1 MFRRVLMS
9 VLLAAFAGTGA
20 LAQSVPVLLTSGSAW
35 RPAFLSLD
43 SVQVQVD
50 ATLLHAAASKRL
62 IAVALAQAPPALL
75 PSTPLPRR

>member
-1 MFRRVLMS
+1 MLRPVLAS
-9 VLLAAFAGTGA
+9 ALLTAFVSAGA
-20 LAQSVPVLLTSGSAW
+20 LAQPAPLLLASGSAW

-50 ATLLHAAASKRL
+50 ATVLHAAASKRI
-62 IAVALAQAPPALL
+62 IAAALAQAPPALL